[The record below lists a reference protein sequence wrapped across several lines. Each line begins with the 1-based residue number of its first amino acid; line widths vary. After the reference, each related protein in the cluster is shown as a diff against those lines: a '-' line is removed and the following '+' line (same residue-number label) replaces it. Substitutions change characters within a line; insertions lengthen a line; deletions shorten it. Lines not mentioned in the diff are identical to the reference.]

1 MEIERKWAR
10 QAAPQLPPRCRLR
23 VEQSY
28 LSLTPEVRVRRYRD
42 LDSGQVR
49 YDLTIK
55 SEGTIAREE
64 VIKELTEEEYAVL
77 AAMAGGD
84 PIVKEYSNYDFE
96 GRVLEYSAVDPGRES
111 GFTYAEVEFPTLEEA
126 EAFRAPAWFGRETT
140 HEPGARMKEYWR
152 QTRLAGK

>member
-1 MEIERKWAR
+1 MEIERKWAM

-64 VIKELTEEEYAVL
+64 VIKE
-77 AAMAGGD
+77 AGGD

-152 QTRLAGK
+152 QTRLAD